1 MQPAQPRLAEVLRRA
16 RTAPV
21 ERLTLPEAL
30 VCDLDGTLVDTMP
43 ILADIAQENM
53 ADTYGTAVD
62 VARERY
68 LGTCG
73 IPFRQQLEVIYPGDP
88 RNDGC
93 AARFEA
99 AKPARC
105 GQALMLPGT
114 LAALGSL
121 ARRGVRVVVS
131 SNNGIENVEL
141 FARVNPFPF
150 ALLCGFGGGAH
161 KGRPHFDRIEREL
174 GVARRDMLFV
184 GDSLHDGDLAVAEGV
199 PFVGVAT
206 TFPLEAFA
214 FRFPKHRCVRA
225 FGELAALFG

>member
-1 MQPAQPRLAEVLRRA
+1 MQPTAPVAQVFPRL

-21 ERLTLPEAL
+21 EFLPLPEAL

-53 ADTYGTAVD
+53 HATYGTPID

-73 IPFRQQLEVIYPGDP
+73 IPFRQQLEVIYPGDT

-105 GQALMLPGT
+105 GQAQMLPAT
-114 LAALGSL
+114 LAALRSL

-150 ALLCGFGGGAH
+150 SLLCGFGDGMH
-161 KGRPHFDRIEREL
+161 KGKPHFDRIEREL
-174 GVARRDMLFV
+174 GIPRHAMLFT
-184 GDSLHDGDLAVAEGV
+184 GDSLHDGDIAKAEGV

-206 TFPLEAFA
+206 TFAREAFA
-214 FRFPKHRCVRA
+214 AKFPQYRCVRA